1 MDKLVGIP
9 MVPFV
14 VSAVV
19 IVAINIKSTK
29 IVESIPSI
37 AYTDRNSGSCSKY

>member
-9 MVPFV
+9 MIFFV

-19 IVAINIKSTK
+19 LVAINIKSTK
-29 IVESIPSI
+29 IIESIPSVV
-37 AYTDRNSGSCSKY
+37 YTGRNSGSRSKY